1 MLLSVN
7 STNPQKRLIRQAVE
21 TIDAGGIIIYPTDT
35 VYGLGCDLF
44 NKRGIERIY
53 EIKRRSK
60 KEPLSFVCADL
71 KDISQYAYVTDF
83 AYKIMRRLLPGP
95 YTFILRASRLVPKI
109 IMPRRQTTGIR
120 VPNHQTALALVSE
133 LGRPIISTSVKDEQ
147 GELMT
152 DPLLIHEQYRS
163 RVDLVIDGG
172 IIPAMPSTVISL
184 VDDQV
189 EILRV
194 GKGDVSIFQG

>member
-1 MLLSVN
+1 
-7 STNPQKRLIRQAVE
+7 
-21 TIDAGGIIIYPTDT
+21 
-35 VYGLGCDLF
+35 
-44 NKRGIERIY
+44 
-53 EIKRRSK
+53 
-60 KEPLSFVCADL
+60 
-71 KDISQYAYVTDF
+71 
-83 AYKIMRRLLPGP
+83 
-95 YTFILRASRLVPKI
+95 
-109 IMPRRQTTGIR
+109 
-120 VPNHQTALALVSE
+120 
-133 LGRPIISTSVKDEQ
+133 
-147 GELMT
+147 MT

>member
-1 MLLSVN
+1 MLLSIN
-7 STNPQKRLIRQAVE
+7 SANPQKRLIRKAVE
-21 TIDAGGIIIYPTDT
+21 IVDAGGVIIYPTDT

-44 NKRGIERIY
+44 NKKGIERIY

-60 KEPLSFVCADL
+60 NKPLSFVCADL

-83 AYKIMRRLLPGP
+83 SYKIIRRLLPGP
-95 YTFILRASRLVPKI
+95 YTFILRASRIVPKI

-120 VPNHQTALALVSE
+120 VPDHRTCLALVSE

-152 DPLLIHEQYRS
+152 DPVLIHEKYRS

-172 IIPAMPSTVISL
+172 IIPAMPSSVISL
-184 VDDQV
+184 VDDRV
-189 EILRV
+189 EIIRV
-194 GKGDVSIFQG
+194 GKGDVSVFQ

>member
-1 MLLSVN
+1 VF
-7 STNPQKRLIRQAVE
+7 PI
-21 TIDAGGIIIYPTDT
+21 
-35 VYGLGCDLF
+35 
-44 NKRGIERIY
+44 
-53 EIKRRSK
+53 IKRRWLWS
-60 KEPLSFVCADL
+60 VNWG
-71 KDISQYAYVTDF
+71 V
-83 AYKIMRRLLPGP
+83 
-95 YTFILRASRLVPKI
+95 
-109 IMPRRQTTGIR
+109 
-120 VPNHQTALALVSE
+120 
-133 LGRPIISTSVKDEQ
+133 PIISTSVKDEQ